1 MSDRKQELVERFK
14 IDIGYGSESTFKYI
28 ERDAR
33 YGLLKDKN
41 VALVRIE
48 YHYKWKNKLCLAYRH
63 AWLTRQQLTD
73 LYNPHTGLVENMRDD
88 RCSEHA

>member
-48 YHYKWKNKLCLAYRH
+48 YHYKMEEQTVLGLPTCLAH
-63 AWLTRQQLTD
+63 SSAT
-73 LYNPHTGLVENMRDD
+73 N
-88 RCSEHA
+88 